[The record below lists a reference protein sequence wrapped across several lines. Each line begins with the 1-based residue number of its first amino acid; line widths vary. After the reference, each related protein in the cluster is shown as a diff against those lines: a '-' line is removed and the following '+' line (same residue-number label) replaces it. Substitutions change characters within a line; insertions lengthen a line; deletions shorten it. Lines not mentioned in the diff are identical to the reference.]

1 MDPFTR
7 YNSYLS
13 QIMQAQEIAN
23 RLNTPQTG
31 ILASSVINTVP
42 KDEGIMTLT
51 GDPQNQT
58 NNPTATNTNVNYRD
72 VLSFIMNPGF
82 FFFFFFFGALS
93 PTGRTLTDRIADL
106 FTNRKATTFGDG
118 ISDSVANNPGM
129 NFGSRIDDPSFDEGD
144 ADSGNGVGSGANE
157 GGSGADSGSGTH
169 SDPGD

>member
-42 KDEGIMTLT
+42 EDEGIMTLT
-51 GDPQNQT
+51 GDPQDQT

-82 FFFFFFFGALS
+82 FAINKGIGALS

-129 NFGSRIDDPSFDEGD
+129 NFGSGMDDPSLDPG
-144 ADSGNGVGSGANE
+144 DSGGST
-157 GGSGADSGSGTH
+157 SGADAASAAGANDDASTGG
-169 SDPGD
+169 PF